1 MISVQIMV
9 DNPLLS
15 ILSLFHRRKISVRG
29 YNMAISRMQL
39 LRMCSKFF
47 LQIIIFSLIYIWGC
61 FYAYHIFKI
70 VGSILVLITIY
81 STLFNQYKCTYFIL
95 QDMYNM
101 NTDIFEGKIER
112 RVCSDILPYGVMIIN
127 LERENE
133 KSGTYHLNIKDKK
146 IIPVG
151 SWVKICYLKK
161 SRIIIDFE
169 VTKMETEDSPRV
181 INWWL

>member
-1 MISVQIMV
+1 MT
-9 DNPLLS
+9 
-15 ILSLFHRRKISVRG
+15 
-29 YNMAISRMQL
+29 ISRMQL
-39 LRMCSKFF
+39 LRLCSKFF
-47 LQIIIFSLIYIWGC
+47 LQIIIFSLVYIGGC

-70 VGSILVLITIY
+70 VGSILMLIALY
-81 STLFNQYKCTYFIL
+81 GALSYQYKCTYFIL
-95 QDMYNM
+95 EDMYKM

-112 RVCSDILPYGVMIIN
+112 TVCSDILPYGVIIIN
-127 LERENE
+127 LQREKE

-146 IIPVG
+146 LIPVG

-169 VTKMETEDSPRV
+169 VEKMETKDAPRV